1 LYINIST
8 NNIISV
14 EAAKVLQ
21 YAKCGSME
29 DAWRVFKKI
38 PSQNV
43 VSWIHG
49 MAESF
54 AKPILELE
62 PEKCCHVLLSNIY
75 AAGGNRHLH
84 ENVEQ
89 QTKERGVK
97 KETGCT
103 WIEVN
108 NKVPTFVVDD
118 QDHHQMI
125 EIHAE
130 LQRLFMHDARYC
142 A

>member
-1 LYINIST
+1 
-8 NNIISV
+8 
-14 EAAKVLQ
+14 
-21 YAKCGSME
+21 
-29 DAWRVFKKI
+29 
-38 PSQNV
+38 
-43 VSWIHG
+43 

-75 AAGGNRHLH
+75 TAAGNRHLY

-97 KETGCT
+97 KQTGCT

-130 LQRLFMHDARYC
+130 LQRLLGFMHDARYC

>member
-1 LYINIST
+1 MLGECSRRCHLKMW
-8 NNIISV
+8 SV
-14 EAAKVLQ
+14 E
-21 YAKCGSME
+21 
-29 DAWRVFKKI
+29 F
-38 PSQNV
+38 
-43 VSWIHG
+43 
-49 MAESF
+49 MAMWGWQKSF
-54 AKPILELE
+54 DKPILELE
-62 PEKCCHVLLSNIY
+62 PEKCCHLPLSNIY
-75 AAGGNRHLH
+75 TAAGNRHLY

-97 KETGCT
+97 KQTGCT

-108 NKVPTFVVDD
+108 NKMPTFVVDD

-130 LQRLFMHDARYC
+130 LQRLLGFMHDARYC